1 MITTYVYQMAIF
13 DAATGIIQAVIP
25 IDSVKEVRYSR
36 VLNGI
41 GKIAVTFP
49 SDTIFASA
57 FLLDNFLEVYRT
69 DPITEDLAKEETFLI
84 RIIERMID
92 EGEEWIVI
100 GGMSLNHLLTR
111 RVIDP
116 DDDPLVAG
124 GYTTKAGL
132 ADQVISQ
139 YVNEQ
144 MGPGSSSG
152 RQIPNLTIKPPTN
165 VGTPLGARLQHEKL
179 YNEIRRMA
187 LQSGVD
193 IYIERTTYNNM
204 IFAAEPIGVDRSYTT
219 NYPGHPWVG
228 FSIKR
233 GNAESFEYSLDR
245 AEDLNFAYALGPG
258 NVGDRIVLKVP
269 GQGVGDSPF
278 NRGEFVQDA
287 RNIEKGDALG
297 LLSEAQGALVEKRY
311 KEVYNFNPLIGV
323 PGSVY
328 HLDWDL
334 GDRVSGILDSTIV
347 AQEIIDFRITEI
359 EVNISE
365 GVETINVTATTQW
378 KEAEGF

>member
-1 MITTYVYQMAIF
+1 MITEYAYQLAIF
-13 DAATGIIQAVIP
+13 DAATGILQAVIP
-25 IDSVKEVRYSR
+25 IDKVKEIRYSR
-36 VLNGI
+36 VLSGI
-41 GKIAVTFP
+41 GKIAITFP
-49 SDTIFASA
+49 SNTPFAPA
-57 FLLDNFLEVYRT
+57 FILDNFIEVYRT
-69 DPITEDLAKEETFLI
+69 DPITEDLVKEETFLI

-92 EGEEWIVI
+92 DGEEWIVI

-111 RVIDP
+111 RVVDP

-144 MGPGSSSG
+144 IGPGASVS
-152 RQIPNLTIKPPTN
+152 RRIPNLTINPPSN

-179 YNEIRRMA
+179 YNEVRRMA
-187 LQSGVD
+187 LQGNVD
-193 IYIERTTYNNM
+193 INIERTLGNSM
-204 IFAAEPIGVDRSYTT
+204 IFSAAPIGIDRSYTT
-219 NYPGHPWVG
+219 NYPGSPWLG

-233 GNAESFEYSLDR
+233 GNAEYFEYSLDR
-245 AEDLNFAYALGPG
+245 AEDLNFCYALGPG

-269 GQGVGDSPF
+269 GQGVSDSPF
-278 NRGEFVQDA
+278 NRSEFVQDA

-297 LLSEAQGALVEKRY
+297 LLSEAQGGLVEKRY
-311 KEVYNFNPLIGV
+311 KEVYTFNPLIGV
-323 PGSVY
+323 PGSTY

-334 GDRVSGILDSTIV
+334 GDRVSGILDSEIV

-359 EVNISE
+359 DITISE
-365 GVETINVTATTQW
+365 GTETISVTATTQW
-378 KEAEGF
+378 REAASF